1 VAQRKE
7 ENRGQV
13 SGGLLRGARVYL
25 LGPMD
30 FAASRETEQKSGWR
44 TRIGQVLRE
53 FGVVVFDPWNKPEVG
68 YGKETAGSTGAC
80 DAWTFEDSPDGAQKR
95 ANLTGHY
102 WETLHIDLR
111 VADNGRLHY
120 RSSANLFSSSVPR
133 SSFRPTARRR
143 IWLPAWHCHRRA
155 RAQAPARS
163 PAAPFP
169 GKVEQATATQVGQQ
183 TQDVCSA
190 MMTGCFGISKATAR

>member
-1 VAQRKE
+1 MAQRKE

-53 FGVVVFDPWNKPEVG
+53 FGVVVFDPWNKPEVPGLHG

-95 ANLTGHY
+95 VNLTGHY

-111 VADNGRLHY
+111 MADNGRLHY
-120 RSSANLFSSSVPR
+120 RLLPTNVYSVGTVHEIALSRLERKPVLFVSP
-133 SSFRPTARRR
+133 PTE
-143 IWLPAWHCHRRA
+143 
-155 RAQAPARS
+155 
-163 PAAPFP
+163 FP
-169 GKVEQATATQVGQQ
+169 TY
-183 TQDVCSA
+183 D
-190 MMTGCFGISKATAR
+190 KATDLASSLALPSTSASAGAGPFARCSLSWKS

>member
-1 VAQRKE
+1 
-7 ENRGQV
+7 
-13 SGGLLRGARVYL
+13 
-25 LGPMD
+25 MD

-120 RSSANLFSSSVPR
+120 RLLPHQR
-133 SSFRPTARRR
+133 LQRRDRARNRTE
-143 IWLPAWHCHRRA
+143 PA
-155 RAQAPARS
+155 RAQTCSLRQS
-163 PAAPFP
+163 PDRVSDLRQGGGFGFQLGTAIDERERRRRPVRPLLPFLEKLNKRLP
-169 GKVEQATATQVGQQ
+169 LKWDNRRKTYVRQ
-183 TQDVCSA
+183 
-190 MMTGCFGISKATAR
+190 